1 MISLNEQNFEVEVL
15 RENKPVVIDFHAEWC
30 GSCKAVSKVIAD
42 LEQDELSSAIKFCE
56 LDLGKMNSFM
66 SRYNITSL
74 PTILLIK
81 DGKEVARRN
90 GMTTKADF
98 KQLLQKII
106 KRE

>member
-1 MISLNEQNFEVEVL
+1 MISLNEQNFESEVL
-15 RENKPVVIDFHAEWC
+15 HGDKPVVIDFHAEWC

-42 LEQDELSSAIKFCE
+42 LEEDLSNAIKFCE

-74 PTILLIK
+74 PTILFMRE
-81 DGKEVARRN
+81 GKEVARRN

-106 KRE
+106 KME